1 MGKGKNLTL
10 VGGILTVI
18 ATYAL
23 CWFKRNILYL
33 AHYFN
38 GIGAIEN
45 ILDLFFHPELYAE
58 YYELP
63 TWTVYVIAVL
73 VILFLISG
81 ALQILAIKKRSAGI
95 IGSIMPIIISI
106 MIILGVMF
114 NLLPDLI
121 KFLEIFGDSSPLIA
135 GAIPFNY
142 AILGRPESIGS
153 YVLLA
158 GGILGIIGSYMS
170 REEFY

>member
-10 VGGILTVI
+10 IGGILTVI

-23 CWFKRNILYL
+23 CWFKRRILYL
-33 AHYFN
+33 DYFFN

-45 ILDLFFHPELYAE
+45 VLDLFFHPELYAE

-63 TWTVYVIAVL
+63 TWTVYVIAVF

-81 ALQILAIKKRSAGI
+81 ALQILAIKKRFAGI
-95 IGSIMPIIISI
+95 IGSVMPLIISI

-114 NLLPDLI
+114 SLI
-121 KFLEIFGDSSPLIA
+121 PEIVKFLEIFGDHSPLIA
-135 GAIPFNY
+135 GAIPLNY
-142 AILGRPESIGS
+142 AIAGRPESIGS
-153 YVLLA
+153 YVLIA
-158 GGILGIIGSYMS
+158 GGILGIIGSYLS
-170 REEFY
+170 REELY